1 MMLNGKCSDWLS
13 IDVTKEG
20 LLLMNILMTASP
32 DHKWVATRQMSICS
46 CNAAML
52 WISIWSVFQI
62 PHPFPSCCHQLLSVP
77 SLIWTKKQQQTLSSQ
92 DQHPQVSCDLLHM
105 NFHDFDSQC
114 RQKSAHL
121 LSLATS
127 STHSV
132 IFVKTRKSLSLG
144 NVAKVKCSNVH
155 AFVCPF

>member
-1 MMLNGKCSDWLS
+1 MRTFPMMLNGKCSDWLS

-92 DQHPQVSCDLLHM
+92 DQHPQVELRSL
-105 NFHDFDSQC
+105 
-114 RQKSAHL
+114 AHG
-121 LSLATS
+121 LATS